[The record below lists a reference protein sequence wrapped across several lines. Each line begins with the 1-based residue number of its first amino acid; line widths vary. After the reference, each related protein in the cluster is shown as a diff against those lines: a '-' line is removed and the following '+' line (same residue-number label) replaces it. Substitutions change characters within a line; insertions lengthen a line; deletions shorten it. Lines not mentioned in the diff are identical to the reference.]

1 MKTEKRILLDD
12 VLGEARREATLL
24 AGRRILRRRRWKR
37 AAARFSA
44 LLAVVGLAALT
55 LHQPRPVPE
64 VAQSSPAPSASPAV
78 RVQYMT
84 DDELLALFPDTPV
97 GLIQTADG
105 RKRLIFPRPGDEE
118 KFITKL

>member
-12 VLGEARREATLL
+12 LLGEARREATLL

-55 LHQPRPVPE
+55 LHQPRPVPR

-84 DDELLALFPDTPV
+84 DDELLALFPNTPV

>member
-12 VLGEARREATLL
+12 LLSDARREATLL

-37 AAARFSA
+37 AAARSFA
-44 LLAVVGLAALT
+44 VLAVAALAALAF
-55 LHQPRPVPE
+55 HHPRPVPA

-118 KFITKL
+118 KFINHL

>member
-12 VLGEARREATLL
+12 LLGDARREATLL
-24 AGRRILRRRRWKR
+24 AGRKILRRRRWKR
-37 AAARFSA
+37 AAARSSA
-44 LLAVVGLAALT
+44 VLAVAALAALA
-55 LHQPRPVPE
+55 LHQPRPVPG

-78 RVQYMT
+78 RVHYMT

-118 KFITKL
+118 KFITHL